1 MTLQF
6 NELSSSDKDFQVILD
21 AYLKKR
27 RLNSN
32 EVSSTVAKII
42 DLIRIEGDRGLKKLT
57 YDLDGFVCENFLLTD
72 EEKEECLN
80 GFDDEILI
88 SLKFSFQQLLNYQ
101 TKCFSSLKLNTEDSI
116 TRRFR
121 KIDKVGMYIPGGKAS
136 YPSTV
141 LMGAAPAIACGIKD
155 IYLASPAVDGKINDL
170 TVAAAK
176 IAGIEKI
183 YKIGGAQAIAALA
196 LGTDKIPKV
205 DKIIGPG
212 NVYVAE
218 AKKQLFGEV
227 GIDSIAGPS
236 EILILADESSD
247 PETVAWDLMAQS
259 EHDVDASSVLIS
271 TSSQLIQ
278 NVKEI
283 IKKEVSS
290 LERCD
295 IISQALLSN
304 GLFINIDNL
313 AESKKIINS
322 FAPEHLHIAFDHDN
336 FEDENSLKAGLILKG
351 KDSANSLSDY
361 VLGPSHILPTNS
373 SANFSSPL
381 SVEDFLVSYSYVRL
395 DQTIDPKSFKEY
407 VEHTSK
413 IANAEG
419 LTAHAISAEKRLKD

>member
-1 MTLQF
+1 MISQF
-6 NELSSSDKDFQVILD
+6 NELSINDKDFQVNLD
-21 AYLKKR
+21 IYLKKR
-27 RLNSN
+27 SMNSH
-32 EVSSTVAKII
+32 EVSSTVAEII
-42 DLIRIEGDRGLKKLT
+42 DLIRTQGDSGLKKLT
-57 YDLDGFVCENFLLTD
+57 YDLDGFECEDFLLTD

-80 GFDDEILI
+80 GFDDEMLT
-88 SLKFSFQQLLNYQ
+88 SLEFSFQQLLNFQ
-101 TKCFSSLKLNTEDSI
+101 SKCFSSLKLNTHDSI
-116 TRRFR
+116 TRKFR

-141 LMGAAPAIACGIKD
+141 LMGAAPAIACGIED
-155 IYLASPAVDGKINDL
+155 ISLASPAIDGKVNDL
-170 TVAAAK
+170 TVVAAK
-176 IAGIEKI
+176 IAGIKKI
-183 YKIGGAQAIAALA
+183 YKIGGAQAIAAFA
-196 LGTDKIPKV
+196 LGTEQIPKV

-218 AKKQLFGEV
+218 AKKQLFGQV

-259 EHDVDASSVLIS
+259 EHDTDASSILIS

-283 IKKEVSS
+283 INKEVSS
-290 LERCD
+290 LERSD

-313 AESKKIINS
+313 TESKKIINS

-336 FEDENSLKAGLILKG
+336 FEDEDSLKAGLILKG

-373 SANFSSPL
+373 SAKFSSPL

-395 DQTIDPKSFKEY
+395 DQTIDPKSFEEY
-407 VEHTSK
+407 VKHTSK

-419 LTAHAISAEKRLKD
+419 LTAHAISAEKRLRD